1 MADRTWIGVD
11 LGTQSVRALAVA
23 DDGAVVAAATRPLRS
38 QRAEGPD
45 GSVRHEQDPGDWTRA
60 VDTVLGEVVAG
71 VDPAAVGGVAVDAT
85 SGTVVLTGPD
95 GAPLTPGVMYDDA
108 RGTAHVE
115 RVREAGAAL
124 WDRLGYRVG
133 ATWAL
138 PTALALL
145 DEHPDAHLRHQTDVV
160 TAHLVGHDV
169 PTDSSTAL
177 KTGYDLLEDRWPG
190 DVLAALGIDPAALPD
205 VVPPGH
211 LLGGVGD
218 AAASTTGLRP
228 GTPVLAGLTDG
239 CAAQFGA
246 GAVRPGHW
254 NAVLGTTLVLKGVS
268 AELLHDPTGTVYCH
282 RDPQAG
288 WWLPGG
294 ASSTGAA
301 VLAELVDRER
311 FPGITEALLADPPG
325 DLPVVYPLSGTGERF
340 PFAAPDAEGF
350 WLDGDRPRP
359 LSELVGAVGERG
371 AFAAVAEGVAFVE
384 RLCFAHVAAL
394 GADVSGPR
402 TITGGA
408 TANRWWNQHR
418 ADVSGAALALPQ
430 QSEPALG
437 SAVLA
442 RAAVEAGDAEPDLVA
457 AAEAMVRIA
466 EVVEPRPAG
475 ALEERYEAFRAALA
489 DRGWVGRDRVGG

>member
-1 MADRTWIGVD
+1 VGPRTWIGVD

-23 DDGAVVAAATRPLRS
+23 DDGAVMAAATRPLRGR
-38 QRAEGPD
+38 RAEGPD

-60 VDTVLGEVVAG
+60 VDAVLAEVVGG
-71 VDPAAVGGVAVDAT
+71 VDPAGIGGVAVDAT
-85 SGTVVLTGPD
+85 SGTVVLTDPD
-95 GAPLTPGVMYDDA
+95 GTPLTRGVMYDDA

-145 DEHPDAHLRHQTDVV
+145 EEHPDARIRHQTDVV

-169 PTDSSTAL
+169 PTDTSSAL
-177 KTGYDLLEDRWPG
+177 KTGYDLLAGRWPG
-190 DVLAALGIDPAALPD
+190 DVLATLGIDPASLPA
-205 VVPPGH
+205 VVAPGRA
-211 LLGGVGD
+211 LGGVGD
-218 AAASTTGLRP
+218 AVATATGLRP

-282 RDPQAG
+282 RDPQSG

-301 VLAELVDRER
+301 VLAGLVDPGR
-311 FPGITEALLADPPG
+311 FGEITDALLGDPPA

-340 PFAAPDAEGF
+340 PFAAPDAQGF

-359 LSELVGAVGERG
+359 LAELVDARGERD

-384 RLCFAHVAAL
+384 RLCFSHVAAL
-394 GADVSGPR
+394 GADTSGPR
-402 TITGGA
+402 TITGGG
-408 TANRWWNQHR
+408 TANPWWNQHR
-418 ADVSGAALALPQ
+418 ADVSGVDLTLPQ

-437 SAVLA
+437 MAVLA
-442 RAAVEAGDAEPDLVA
+442 RAAVDAGDAEPDLVA
-457 AAEAMVRIA
+457 AAAAMVRVA
-466 EVVEPRPAG
+466 EVVRPRPDP
-475 ALEERYEAFRAALA
+475 ALEERYGVFCAALA
-489 DRGWVGRDRVGG
+489 DRGWIGRDKVDR